1 MEKVKEIISKNGL
14 YVKLGALAVAII
26 GFFMNFLKGKVEFMG
41 IKETKKVTYF
51 DYKDLV
57 GKDHKGFA
65 VFVLILII
73 VAIVWL
79 LAEKYA
85 KELYEKVPAGIAKY
99 VGMCL
104 TGLALILTLIDGIT
118 AKSRLLDQA
127 GSYGKEMAKYIKI
140 SPQIGLILIVLGLVA
155 AIAVMVYEEFFM
167 NKTSKT
173 TQQPTA

>member
-41 IKETKKVTYF
+41 IKSSEEVTYF

-65 VFVLILII
+65 VFVFILII

-85 KELYEKVPAGIAKY
+85 KELYEKVPANIAKY

-104 TGLALILTLIDGIT
+104 AGLALILTLVDGIT
-118 AKSRLLDQA
+118 AKSRILDTA

-140 SPQIGLILIVLGLVA
+140 SPQIGLILIVLGLVV
-155 AIAVMVYEEFFM
+155 AIATMVYEEFFM
-167 NKTSKT
+167 NKT
-173 TQQPTA
+173 QA